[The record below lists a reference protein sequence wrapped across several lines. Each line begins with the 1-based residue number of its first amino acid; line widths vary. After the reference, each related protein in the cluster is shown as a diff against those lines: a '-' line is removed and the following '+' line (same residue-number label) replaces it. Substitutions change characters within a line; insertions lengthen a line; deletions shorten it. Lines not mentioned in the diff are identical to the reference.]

1 MFQHHFLHRRPH
13 HHVFFH
19 RFLLLQAAVVSRP
32 AHRRQLTHPFHTQTA
47 LHRHHSPDLVV
58 DAFAPVLPSPR
69 RRASILCKAPLK
81 KSNSNTFSARARFNR
96 STSLASTASRSRLAS
111 GCLSGSSRCRHRYNP
126 RRSTPSSLA
135 NVPVFS
141 PCFIRST
148 ATRQNSSPR
157 YFAPLT
163 FATRSSFPAK
173 CAFSHCLT
181 FRGHSTF
188 SVRSIKICVD
198 ALSLFHALL
207 AGSSQTLPPLCPIG
221 KCSTS
226 SRQRDCG
233 TRSSRSFLLGGIRW
247 GWVRTRNLHACE

>member
-32 AHRRQLTHPFHTQTA
+32 AYRRQLTHPFHTQTA

-81 KSNSNTFSARARFNR
+81 KSNSNTFSAKARFNR

-163 FATRSSFPAK
+163 FATRRSFPAK

-181 FRGHSTF
+181 FRGHSRLEEQAKRKPSYF
-188 SVRSIKICVD
+188 WDQSAICHVISKNK
-198 ALSLFHALL
+198 LS
-207 AGSSQTLPPLCPIG
+207 CP
-221 KCSTS
+221 C
-226 SRQRDCG
+226 
-233 TRSSRSFLLGGIRW
+233 
-247 GWVRTRNLHACE
+247 